1 MTGINLSLPGITVKV
16 KRSDDADPDIPL
28 PAYET
33 KGAAGMDL
41 CANFGTDLRRR
52 PVSLMPMGR
61 ALIPTGLSLEIPDGF
76 EGQVRP
82 RSGLALRHGITVAN
96 APGTIDSDYRGQVS
110 VILINLGTKTYEISH
125 GDRIAQ
131 LVLAPVIRIH
141 WALTDTLDDTPRGSG
156 GFGSTGKNR
165 KAP

>member
-1 MTGINLSLPGITVKV
+1 MNGIRLSPPGVV
-16 KRSDDADPDIPL
+16 VNVMRSEDADPDIPL

-61 ALIPTGLSLEIPDGF
+61 ALIPTGLSLEIPEGF

-110 VILINLGTKTYEISH
+110 VILINLGPKVYEISH

-131 LVLAPVIRIH
+131 LILAPVIRID
-141 WALTDTLDDTPRGSG
+141 WNLTRSLDETTRGTG
-156 GFGSTGKNR
+156 GFGSTGKN
-165 KAP
+165 KKG